1 MPKSRSRRRSRRTRK
16 RKRGGKIKF
25 GMPKIKVPD
34 ALRRAGSPIL
44 GLVARYIRD
53 IIKPDSVMPKTRQL
67 MLDSFVYAALLA
79 NKKQAGATDF
89 SSIAQPKYGT
99 HYLTGLPVKGGSG
112 ETAAIQAAATTGG
125 EGTSPAVG
133 GRRRRSRK
141 RRRKSRKSRRKSKKS
156 RKRKRSRRRRRR

>member
-34 ALRRAGSPIL
+34 ALKRAGSPIL

-53 IIKPDSVMPKTRQL
+53 IIKPGTAMPKTRQL

-89 SSIAQPKYGT
+89 SAIPQPKYGT
-99 HYLTGLPVKGGSG
+99 HYLTGAPVKGGSG
-112 ETAAIQAAATTGG
+112 ETAAIQASATTGG
-125 EGTSPAVG
+125 EGTPPVG

-141 RRRKSRKSRRKSKKS
+141 RRRKSRRKSKRKKSRRRRKK
-156 RKRKRSRRRRRR
+156 SRRRRRR